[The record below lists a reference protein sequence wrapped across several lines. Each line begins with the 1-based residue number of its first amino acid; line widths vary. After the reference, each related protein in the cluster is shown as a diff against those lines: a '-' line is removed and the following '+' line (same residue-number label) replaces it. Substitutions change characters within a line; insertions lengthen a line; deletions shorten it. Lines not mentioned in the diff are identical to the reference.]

1 MSVMP
6 VDGPRGGEG
15 ALMIRAIESQ
25 WVQDARSNPVMVEL
39 EAEAD
44 AARARWEAQPWRR
57 QLQDP
62 RDHEHRVARP
72 ALVEALLE
80 EGYGVEADVA
90 RFAGALEDRG
100 ALSIGLV
107 VRFADGL
114 RVRMAQATTDD
125 EVLQLAYL
133 RRNAEELAE
142 RMIDWANAGRL

>member
-1 MSVMP
+1 
-6 VDGPRGGEG
+6 
-15 ALMIRAIESQ
+15 MIRAIESQ
-25 WVQDARSNPVMVEL
+25 RAQDLRSNPVEG
-39 EAEAD
+39 EWETEGD
-44 AARARWEAQPWRR
+44 SARERWEAQPWRR

-72 ALVEALLE
+72 ALVESLLA
-80 EGYGVEADVA
+80 EGFAVEADVA
-90 RFAGALEDRG
+90 RFAGMLEDRG
-100 ALSIGLV
+100 ALSIGQV

>member
-1 MSVMP
+1 
-6 VDGPRGGEG
+6 
-15 ALMIRAIESQ
+15 MIRAIESQ
-25 WVQDARSNPVMVEL
+25 RVQERRSDPAGVRESPG
-39 EAEAD
+39 D
-44 AARARWEAQPWRR
+44 AARTGWEAQPWRR

-62 RDHEHRVARP
+62 RGHEHRVARA
-72 ALVEALLE
+72 ALVEALLA
-80 EGYGVEADVA
+80 EGFGVEADVA

-100 ALSIGLV
+100 ALSIGQV